1 MKLYGRALLAV
12 SIVTIIVHTMA
23 YPVRGV
29 GIAEPIFIPPLVA
42 TVVALLISKE
52 NAAPLAYV
60 GGSVGTLIGAD
71 LLNLDKITGL
81 GAPVASI
88 GGAGTFDGIFM
99 TGILAVL
106 VAAIMTGKRSSP
118 S

>member
-1 MKLYGRALLAV
+1 
-12 SIVTIIVHTMA
+12 
-23 YPVRGV
+23 
-29 GIAEPIFIPPLVA
+29 VA
-42 TVVALLISKE
+42 TVVALLISKAY
-52 NAAPLAYV
+52 AAPLAYV
-60 GGSVGTLIGAD
+60 WGGVGTLIGGD

-88 GGAGTFDGIFM
+88 GGIFM

-106 VAAIMTGKRSSP
+106 VAAIMTGKRFSP